1 MIQHFD
7 SSTLA
12 AIATT
17 LGGEVSDQGQGA
29 WRLVLESKEQARTIV
44 IDCQFEV
51 DSAEVL
57 GALVTV
63 FAPGVVIQSHRCTH
77 VVISE
82 ALQQV
87 VLFDRAAGVVTA
99 TILEQP
105 AGVTHY
111 AGVSEALL
119 RTDFTSLP
127 EELMMSSLAL
137 SMLDDEDDVVD
148 AGSAVEAGSAAD
160 TGFAVEILHDS
171 GPDAPLSNAH
181 IEQLCLGVA
190 KAESKHIH
198 EIEVMLVD
206 EARCMS
212 LHLDHFQ
219 DGSVTDTM
227 TFPYHDGDDNPL
239 EGSIVL
245 CTPQI
250 LTQAQA
256 YGVSADHE
264 FARVVIHSMLHL
276 CGWIDDKSAAD
287 SEAGNLV
294 AGNPVAGH
302 PEAADPDSTAI
313 RRREN
318 ELLAQLTPL
327 ESPV

>member
-1 MIQHFD
+1 MIQHFAP
-7 SSTLA
+7 STLA
-12 AIATT
+12 EIATT
-17 LGGEVSDQGQGA
+17 LGGECSDQGQGA
-29 WRLVLESKEQARTIV
+29 WRLVLESKEQSRTIV
-44 IDCQFEV
+44 VDCQFEV
-51 DSAEVL
+51 DSTEVL

-87 VLFDRAAGVVTA
+87 VLFDRAASVVTA

-148 AGSAVEAGSAAD
+148 AMAMNEQGKPSVEISQTAS
-160 TGFAVEILHDS
+160 AVEILHDS

-206 EARCMS
+206 ETRCMS

-219 DGSVTDTM
+219 DGSLTDTM
-227 TFPYHDGDDNPL
+227 TFPYHDGDDKPL

-250 LTQAQA
+250 VSQAKE
-256 YGVSADHE
+256 YDVSADHE

-276 CGWIDDKSAAD
+276 CGWMDDKEAD
-287 SEAGNLV
+287 N
-294 AGNPVAGH
+294 
-302 PEAADPDSTAI
+302 PDSTAI
-313 RRREN
+313 RLREN

-327 ESPV
+327 ESPT

>member
-7 SSTLA
+7 PSSVARIA
-12 AIATT
+12 AT
-17 LGGEVSDQGQGA
+17 LGGECTEQGQGA
-29 WRLVLESKEQARTIV
+29 WRLVLASEAQGRTIV
-44 IDCQFEV
+44 VDCQFEV
-51 DSAEVL
+51 ESEEVL

-63 FAPGVVIQSHRCTH
+63 FAPGVVIQSHRCSH

-119 RTDFTSLP
+119 RADFTSLP

-137 SMLDDEDDVVD
+137 SMLDDEDELGEIPMEAASATPAVD
-148 AGSAVEAGSAAD
+148 
-160 TGFAVEILHDS
+160 ILHDS
-171 GPDAPLSNAH
+171 GPDAPLSDAH
-181 IEQLCLGVA
+181 IKQLCLGVA
-190 KAESKHIH
+190 EAESKHIH
-198 EIEVMLVD
+198 DIEVMLVD
-206 EARCMS
+206 ETRCMS
-212 LHLDHFQ
+212 LHLEHFQ
-219 DGSVTDTM
+219 DGSLTDTM
-227 TFPYHDGDDNPL
+227 TFPLHDGDQDPL
-239 EGSIVL
+239 EGSLVL

-250 LTQAQA
+250 VSQAKE

-276 CGWIDDKSAAD
+276 CGWSDDK
-287 SEAGNLV
+287 
-294 AGNPVAGH
+294 
-302 PEAADPDSTAI
+302 EAADPDSTAI
-313 RRREN
+313 RVREN
-318 ELLAQLTPL
+318 ELLARLYPL
-327 ESPV
+327 GTSV

>member
-1 MIQHFD
+1 MIQHFAP
-7 SSTLA
+7 STLA
-12 AIATT
+12 EIATT
-17 LGGEVSDQGQGA
+17 LGGECSDQGQGA
-29 WRLVLESKEQARTIV
+29 WRLVLESKEQSRTIV
-44 IDCQFEV
+44 VDCQFEV
-51 DSAEVL
+51 DSMEVL

-148 AGSAVEAGSAAD
+148 GGSAVNAG
-160 TGFAVEILHDS
+160 GAVEILHDS

-181 IEQLCLGVA
+181 IEQLCLGIA

-206 EARCMS
+206 ETRCMS
-212 LHLDHFQ
+212 LHLEHFQ
-219 DGSVTDTM
+219 DGSLTDTM
-227 TFPYHDGDDNPL
+227 TFPYHDGDDKPL

-245 CTPQI
+245 CTTQI
-250 LTQAQA
+250 VRQAKE
-256 YGVSADHE
+256 YDVSADHE

-276 CGWIDDKSAAD
+276 CGWMDDKEAD
-287 SEAGNLV
+287 N
-294 AGNPVAGH
+294 
-302 PEAADPDSTAI
+302 PDSTAI
-313 RRREN
+313 RIREN

-327 ESPV
+327 ESPT

>member
-1 MIQHFD
+1 
-7 SSTLA
+7 
-12 AIATT
+12 
-17 LGGEVSDQGQGA
+17 
-29 WRLVLESKEQARTIV
+29 
-44 IDCQFEV
+44 
-51 DSAEVL
+51 
-57 GALVTV
+57 
-63 FAPGVVIQSHRCTH
+63 
-77 VVISE
+77 ISE

-137 SMLDDEDDVVD
+137 SMLDDEDDVV
-148 AGSAVEAGSAAD
+148 ANAAD
-160 TGFAVEILHDS
+160 TRSAVDASSVVEILHDS

-181 IEQLCLGVA
+181 IEQLCRGVA
-190 KAESKHIH
+190 EAESKHIH

-206 EARCMS
+206 ETRCMN

-227 TFPYHDGDDNPL
+227 TFPYHDGDDKPL

-276 CGWIDDKSAAD
+276 CGWIDDKETAD
-287 SEAGNLV
+287 SETADL
-294 AGNPVAGH
+294 
-302 PEAADPDSTAI
+302 EAAHLETADPESTAI
-313 RRREN
+313 RLREN
-318 ELLAQLTPL
+318 ELLAKLTPL